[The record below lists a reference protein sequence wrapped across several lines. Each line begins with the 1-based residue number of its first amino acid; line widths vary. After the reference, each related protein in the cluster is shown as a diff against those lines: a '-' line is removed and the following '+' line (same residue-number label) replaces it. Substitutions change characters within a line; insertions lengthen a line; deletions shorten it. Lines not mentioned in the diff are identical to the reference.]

1 MNRSYYVVYYVDFF
15 VFFVFI
21 SHWWVS
27 HRFLHRG
34 RAETTRW
41 RLCELT
47 DSFWQPISDW
57 INAFII
63 YEKVVSLL
71 WLDKKFPCE
80 VFMRSILSKNLSKY
94 EIIDLCSRY
103 YSVAIFYAIAAIATF
118 VQLIAL
124 IGLIYFN
131 YSFHLHRFLYHTHWI
146 FSLHFLTMPKIGER
160 LEFKNSS
167 LMRLYKGQLQKFIK
181 M

>member
-1 MNRSYYVVYYVDFF
+1 
-15 VFFVFI
+15 
-21 SHWWVS
+21 
-27 HRFLHRG
+27 
-34 RAETTRW
+34 
-41 RLCELT
+41 
-47 DSFWQPISDW
+47 
-57 INAFII
+57 
-63 YEKVVSLL
+63 
-71 WLDKKFPCE
+71 
-80 VFMRSILSKNLSKY
+80 MRSILSKNLSKY

-181 M
+181 MQFVHENIPGRFGSHKTVYTLEIEESFCFKNLPSGIFRLDY